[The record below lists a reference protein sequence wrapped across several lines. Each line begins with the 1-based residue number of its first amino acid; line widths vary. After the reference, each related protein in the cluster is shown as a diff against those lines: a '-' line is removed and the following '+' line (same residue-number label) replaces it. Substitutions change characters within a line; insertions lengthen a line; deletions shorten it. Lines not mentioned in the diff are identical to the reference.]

1 MSLLPVGLTAST
13 GKFVRGDLVSC
24 VDHQGN
30 EIARGLVNYN
40 AEETQRIMGKS
51 SSELSD
57 ILGYANDVELIH
69 RNDLVVL

>member
-1 MSLLPVGLTAST
+1 M
-13 GKFVRGDLVSC
+13 RGDLVSC
-24 VDHQGN
+24 VDQQGN

-40 AEETQRIMGKS
+40 AAETQRIMGRS
-51 SSELSD
+51 SGELSD